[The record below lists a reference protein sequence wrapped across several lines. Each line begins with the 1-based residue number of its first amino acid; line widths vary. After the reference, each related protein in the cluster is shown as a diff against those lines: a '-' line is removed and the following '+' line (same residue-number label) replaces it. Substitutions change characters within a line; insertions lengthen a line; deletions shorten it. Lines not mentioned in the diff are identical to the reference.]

1 MAALGLKQ
9 DVRRTMAEIAD
20 EIVAKDTTQRESE
33 SGKEKGNKGE
43 NKEYS
48 RYTMQDAVRMWNI
61 AAKEGDPAA

>member
-1 MAALGLKQ
+1 
-9 DVRRTMAEIAD
+9 MAEIAD